1 MPSIFDS
8 TVKFNGEVFA
18 RAIKNIE
25 SMRNNDVVPFLKR
38 NVNANLMA
46 SFPAEGGGNVATILI
61 SGNLGGTAQNYD
73 GSTDIVPNNVKNY
86 SQTVIVVGRVNAW
99 KEKDFVVSIAGKSEL
114 ENQQYQVAD
123 ARDDNIKATALSVLG
138 ALFDGTN
145 GILRTK
151 TLTSTSDIDGTELNS
166 AIVKSCGD
174 KAKGLFD
181 VVYMDSYV
189 ALALANLK
197 LLQYAKYT
205 DEQGI
210 ERISN
215 EIAYWGNKLVIID
228 DACGGN
234 ARVGTHNI
242 YSFGALSWEYGDGLV
257 KTPYEKARDA
267 FTAGGVEALISRM
280 RYVLAP
286 HGVSWKGSS
295 SIVSPTEEQLA
306 TATNYELVKDA
317 GGTAI
322 NLKLVPFAHAKITL
336 S

>member
-18 RAIKNIE
+18 RAIGNMRSTRNI
-25 SMRNNDVVPFLKR
+25 DVVPYLKR
-38 NVNANLMA
+38 NVNRSLMA
-46 SFPAEGGGNVATILI
+46 SFPAEGGGNRATILI
-61 SGNLGGTAQNYD
+61 DGNLGGTAQNYD
-73 GSTDIVPNNVKNY
+73 GSTNIVPNNVKNF
-86 SQTVIVVGRVNAW
+86 SQMVIVVGRVNSW
-99 KEKDFVVSIAGKSEL
+99 KEKDFVVSIAGKSQL
-114 ENQQYQVAD
+114 DSQAYQVGEAQD
-123 ARDDNIKATALSVLG
+123 ENIKTTALSVLG
-138 ALFDGTN
+138 ALFDGSN
-145 GILRTK
+145 GILKDRT
-151 TLTSTSDIDGTELNS
+151 LALESDIDGTELNQ
-166 AIVKSCGD
+166 AIVKACGD

-189 ALALANLK
+189 AMALANLK

-215 EIAYWGNKLVIID
+215 DIAYWGNKLVVID
-228 DACGGN
+228 DACGTN
-234 ARVGTHNI
+234 ARVGTHHI
-242 YSFGALSWEYGDGLV
+242 YSFGAISWEYGEGLV
-257 KTPYEKARDA
+257 KQPYEMARDA
-267 FTAGGVEALISRM
+267 FTAGGVDALIARM

-286 HGVSWKGSS
+286 HGCSWKGDA

-317 GGTAI
+317 NGDAI
-322 NLKLVPFAHAKITL
+322 ALKLIPFAHATVTL